1 VSKPICIV
9 AEPIADSGLDVL
21 RRVCE
26 VVETD
31 PGADLAAALAEAEAL
46 VVRSATP
53 VDAALIASAPR
64 LRVIGRAGVGVDNV
78 DVDAATAA
86 GIVVCN
92 APEANVVSAAEHA
105 LALLLALARNVSVAE
120 RSLRDGEWER
130 ERFAGIELADKTLSL
145 LGYGRIGRLVA
156 SRARALGMRTVA
168 YDPFVTAERM
178 AELGADHAESIE
190 AALEVADVVSL
201 HLPVTDAT
209 RGLID
214 GPHLALLRP
223 GALLVNAARGA
234 LVDEAAL
241 VEALRS
247 GRLAG
252 AALDVFS
259 KEPLPADSPLRDA
272 PNLLLTPHLA
282 GSTREAQDRAGVVVA
297 EQVVAALRGR
307 PVAHALNL
315 PFVPEDERRA
325 LEPFLP
331 VAERLGRLAMA
342 LAQGPVTRIEI
353 ATAGRLANTGSRLL
367 TSAALRGAFGA
378 AHESLNDVNA
388 LSIAAEL
395 GVEVAEQHRSGAS
408 DYTNLLAVTVRDP
421 DERTVVGTVLGA
433 DHRAWLVRVHSLP
446 LEIELSG
453 RLLLLINDDAPG
465 MVGRVGTLLGDAGI
479 NIANMTLSRSHAGGD
494 AMMAFALD
502 DDLPATLLTTLSTLP
517 GVLAPP
523 LFVRLS

>member
-1 VSKPICIV
+1 M
-9 AEPIADSGLDVL
+9 
-21 RRVCE
+21 
-26 VVETD
+26 
-31 PGADLAAALAEAEAL
+31 
-46 VVRSATP
+46 
-53 VDAALIASAPR
+53 
-64 LRVIGRAGVGVDNV
+64 
-78 DVDAATAA
+78 
-86 GIVVCN
+86 
-92 APEANVVSAAEHA
+92 
-105 LALLLALARNVSVAE
+105 LALARNIGAAE
-120 RSLRDGEWER
+120 RSLRDGAWER
-130 ERFAGIELADKTLSL
+130 ERFAGVELADKTLAL
-145 LGYGRIGRLVA
+145 LGFGRIGRLVA

-178 AELGADHAESIE
+178 AELGAEQAETIE
-190 AALEVADVVSL
+190 AALAVADFVSL
-201 HLPVTDAT
+201 HLPVTPAT
-209 RGLID
+209 RGIID
-214 GPHLALLRP
+214 RERLALLRP

-234 LVDEAAL
+234 LIDEAAL
-241 VEALRS
+241 VAALES
-247 GRLAG
+247 GRLGG
-252 AALDVFS
+252 AALDVFA
-259 KEPLPADSPLRDA
+259 KEPLA
-272 PNLLLTPHLA
+272 PTRRSATRRTWCSRRISA

-297 EQVVAALRGR
+297 EQVVAALGGR

-342 LAQGPVTRIEI
+342 LAAGRVTRIEI
-353 ATAGRLANTGSRLL
+353 ATAGRLASTGSRLL

-378 AHESLNDVNA
+378 VHESLNDVNA

-395 GVEVAEQHRSGAS
+395 GVEVTEQHRSGAS

-433 DHRAWLVRVHSLP
+433 EHRPWLVRVHGLP
-446 LEIELSG
+446 LEIELAG
-453 RLLLLINDDAPG
+453 RLLLLRNDDAPG

-479 NIANMTLSRSHAGGD
+479 NIANMTLSRSSAGGD

-502 DDLPATLLTTLSTLP
+502 DDLPPTLLTTLSTLP

>member
-1 VSKPICIV
+1 MSKPICIV
-9 AEPIADSGLDVL
+9 AEPIADSGLEVL
-21 RRVCE
+21 RRACE
-26 VVETD
+26 IVEVEA
-31 PGADLAAALAEAEAL
+31 GADLTAVLADAEAL

-53 VDAALIASAPR
+53 VDAALIAEAPK

-78 DVDAATAA
+78 DVTAATAA

-120 RSLRDGEWER
+120 RSLRDGAWER
-130 ERFAGIELADKTLSL
+130 ERFAGIELADKTLAL

-168 YDPFVTAERM
+168 YDPYVTAERM
-178 AELGADHAESIE
+178 AELGAEHAETIE

-214 GPHLALLRP
+214 GPRLALLRP

-241 VEALRS
+241 VEALQS
-247 GRLAG
+247 GRLARRRARRLRQG
-252 AALDVFS
+252 AAAGRLAAARRSQPAAHAAPRRLD
-259 KEPLPADSPLRDA
+259 ARG
-272 PNLLLTPHLA
+272 A
-282 GSTREAQDRAGVVVA
+282 GSRRRRRRRAG
-297 EQVVAALRGR
+297 RGGAGRR

-342 LAQGPVTRIEI
+342 LAQGRVTRIEI

-395 GVEVAEQHRSGAS
+395 GVEVHEQHRSGAS

-421 DERTVVGTVLGA
+421 EERTVVGTVLGA
-433 DHRAWLVRVHSLP
+433 DHRAWLVRVHRLP
-446 LEIELSG
+446 LEIELAG
-453 RLLLLINDDAPG
+453 RLLLLRNDDAPG

-502 DDLPATLLTTLSTLP
+502 DDLPATILTTLSTLP

>member
-1 VSKPICIV
+1 VSKPVCVV
-9 AEPIADSGLDVL
+9 AEPIADSGIELL
-21 RRVCE
+21 RGACE
-26 VVETD
+26 VVELAS
-31 PGADLAAALAEAEAL
+31 GAELAAALAEAEAL
-46 VVRSATP
+46 VVRSATT

-78 DVDAATAA
+78 DVAAATTA

-120 RSLRDGEWER
+120 RSLRDGAWER
-130 ERFAGIELADKTLSL
+130 ERFAGVELDGKTLSL
-145 LGYGRIGRLVA
+145 LGFGRIGRLVA
-156 SRARALGMRTVA
+156 HRARAFGMRIVA
-168 YDPFVTAERM
+168 YDPYVTAERM
-178 AELGADHAESIE
+178 AELGVESADTIE
-190 AALEVADVVSL
+190 AALEAADVVSL

-214 GPHLALLRP
+214 TTRLALVRP

-234 LVDEAAL
+234 LIDEAAL
-241 VEALRS
+241 VAALVS
-247 GRLAG
+247 GQLGG
-252 AALDVFS
+252 AALDVFGA
-259 KEPLPADSPLRDA
+259 EPLAADSPLRSA
-272 PNLLLTPHLA
+272 PNVVLTPHLA
-282 GSTREAQDRAGVVVA
+282 GSTHEAQDRAGVVVA
-297 EQVVAALRGR
+297 EQVVAALAGQS
-307 PVAHALNL
+307 VAHALNL
-315 PFVPEDERRA
+315 PFVPEDQRRV

-342 LAQGPVTRIEI
+342 LAEGPVTRIEI
-353 ATAGRLANTGSRLL
+353 ATAGRLASTGSRLL
-367 TSAALRGAFGA
+367 TSAALRGAFGS

-388 LSIAAEL
+388 LSVAAEL
-395 GVEVAEQHRSGAS
+395 GVEVAEQHRSGSS

-421 DERTVVGTVLGA
+421 QERTVIGTVLGNE
-433 DHRAWLVRVHSLP
+433 HTPWLVRVHGLP

-453 RLLLLINDDAPG
+453 RLLLLRNDDVPG
-465 MVGRVGTLLGDAGI
+465 MVGRVGTLLGDAGV
-479 NIANMTLSRSHAGGD
+479 NIGNMTLSRAGAGGD

-502 DDLPATLLTTLSTLP
+502 DDPTPAIMATLATLP